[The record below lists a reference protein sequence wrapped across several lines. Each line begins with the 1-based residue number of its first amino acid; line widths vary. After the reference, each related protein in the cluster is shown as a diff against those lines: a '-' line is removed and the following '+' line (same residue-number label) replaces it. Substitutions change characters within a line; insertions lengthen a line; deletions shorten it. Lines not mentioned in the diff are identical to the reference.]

1 MSEQN
6 FIIETKS
13 LYKSFPI
20 IRSIFDIIRKEPQKY
35 VRAVDGVSLEIVK
48 GENIGLVGES
58 GCGKSTLARSIIRLY
73 DPTSGQVFL
82 EGNDFTSLSG
92 NELRKKRK
100 DIQMIFQDPYS
111 SLNPRMSVKEMLIEA
126 LKYHNICEKNE
137 MDNKVNELLNMVGL
151 SRNASDRF
159 PGEFSGGQRQR
170 VGIARAL
177 TVEPKVLL
185 ADEPVSA
192 LDVSIQAQII
202 NLLDDLKKKLNL
214 TIMFISHDLGVVKY
228 VTNRV
233 AVMYLGK
240 IVEIGPTTELFNNPG
255 HPYTKILINATPK
268 LDPRIRSNEIV
279 IDGEIPS
286 PINVPSGCRFHPRCP
301 YCVDICKEVEPETRK
316 VGLDRI
322 LACHRPLTENLRGPL
337 EKQA

>member
-13 LYKSFPI
+13 LYKYFPI
-20 IRSIFDIIRKEPQKY
+20 KRSIFDIIRKEPQKY
-35 VRAVDGVSLEIVK
+35 VRAVDDVSLEIVK
-48 GENIGLVGES
+48 NENIGLVGES
-58 GCGKSTLARSIIRLY
+58 GCGKSTFARTIIRLY
-73 DPTSGQVFL
+73 EPTSGQVFF
-82 EGNDFTSLSG
+82 EGKDFTSLSS
-92 NELRKKRK
+92 NELREKRT
-100 DIQMIFQDPYS
+100 DIQMIFQDPYL

-126 LKYHNICEKNE
+126 LIYHNICEKNE
-137 MDNKVNELLNMVGL
+137 VDNKVNELLNMVGL
-151 SRNASDRF
+151 PRNASDKL

-170 VGIARAL
+170 IGIARAL
-177 TVEPKVLL
+177 AVEPKVLL
-185 ADEPVSA
+185 ADEPVSS

-202 NLLDDLKKKLNL
+202 NLLNDLRKKLNL
-214 TIMFISHDLGVVKY
+214 TIIFISHDLGVVKC

-255 HPYTKILINATPK
+255 HPYTKILTNAAPK
-268 LDPRIRSNEIV
+268 LDPRIRSNEII

-286 PINVPSGCRFHPRCP
+286 PIDVPSGCRFHPRCS

-337 EKQA
+337 EKQG